1 MDVQNER
8 NQVTTSS
15 TTLKGVALGSFGES
29 VSFARVGALLKTV
42 YTNFCM
48 SQKVEKPVLSGQR
61 IKTRK
66 RDEKERYDP
75 VGFRDAII
83 SGLDKCSNDFE
94 AISRYLDSAGNKL
107 DYRRY
112 GECLFDILIA
122 GGILVPGGTLSQEGD
137 GPYRSEACI
146 FNTPDEI
153 NMEIMKHWEQVF
165 IKLMRRYK
173 YLEKL
178 FQDEIK
184 KILMFV
190 KYFQPSDRKKL
201 SIMVYIWIANGSIPF
216 NAVLV
221 LNNSHLVKDHLAL
234 DFLIDMFKAWRQE
247 KGVNSLHSAIKKS
260 NFEPHLT
267 SFIPDTKQSQLYF
280 RNAFQDNGLDEI
292 LKLYNDQHQQLAKKE
307 LQVLL
312 ADSLSENKPQ
322 RDIINE
328 IKEIALRENILEHET
343 ACIIWATIMDI
354 PEWSKKEELVT
365 EQAVRHL
372 QYYTSLFAAFTESD
386 RSELSLL
393 LKVQDYCYS
402 NMIFMK
408 AFQKIIMLFYKK
420 DVISEQTILK
430 WYKQDFSVKGKM
442 MKRVILK
449 EKVIR
454 RFGPFVKEMINISAT
469 YHCINKQKYNI
480 FSNEPWAYQGKI
492 RGMSLA
498 GGSLFYCTSEARPR
512 AFFSRKKCRSHSAA
526 RLLPQGPGSG
536 EDQCGRRYKGK
547 DIVGSAY

>member
-1 MDVQNER
+1 
-8 NQVTTSS
+8 
-15 TTLKGVALGSFGES
+15 
-29 VSFARVGALLKTV
+29 
-42 YTNFCM
+42 M

-75 VGFRDAII
+75 TGFRDAII

-137 GPYRSEACI
+137 GPYRTEACI

-153 NMEIMKHWEQVF
+153 NMDIMKNWEQVF

-173 YLEKL
+173 YLEKI

-190 KYFQPSDRKKL
+190 KYFLPSDRKKL
-201 SIMVYIWIANGSIPF
+201 SVMVYIWIANGSIPF
-216 NAVLV
+216 TAVLV

-234 DFLIDMFKAWRQE
+234 DFLIDVFKAWRQE

-260 NFEPHLT
+260 NIESHLT

-280 RNAFQDNGLDEI
+280 RNAFQDNGLEEI

-312 ADSLSENKPQ
+312 ADSLGENKPL

-328 IKEIALRENILEHET
+328 IKEIALRDNIQEHEI
-343 ACIIWATIMDI
+343 ACIIWTTVMDI

-372 QYYTSLFAAFTESD
+372 KYYTNLFAAFTESA
-386 RSELSLL
+386 RSEINLV

-408 AFQKIIMLFYKK
+408 AFQKIIMLFYKT

-430 WYKQDFSVKGKM
+430 WYKQDYNVKGKM
-442 MKRVILK
+442 MFLEQMK
-449 EKVIR
+449 E
-454 RFGPFVKEMINISAT
+454 FINWLQNAEEESD
-469 YHCINKQKYNI
+469 
-480 FSNEPWAYQGKI
+480 
-492 RGMSLA
+492 
-498 GGSLFYCTSEARPR
+498 SE
-512 AFFSRKKCRSHSAA
+512 
-526 RLLPQGPGSG
+526 G
-536 EDQCGRRYKGK
+536 E
-547 DIVGSAY
+547 SE

>member
-1 MDVQNER
+1 
-8 NQVTTSS
+8 
-15 TTLKGVALGSFGES
+15 
-29 VSFARVGALLKTV
+29 
-42 YTNFCM
+42 M

-75 VGFRDAII
+75 TGFRDAII
-83 SGLDKCSNDFE
+83 SGLDKCAKDFE

-112 GECLFDILIA
+112 GESLFDILIA

-137 GPYRSEACI
+137 GPYRTEACI
-146 FNTPDEI
+146 FNSPNEI
-153 NMEIMKHWEQVF
+153 NMEIMKNWEQVF

-173 YLEKL
+173 YLEKI

-184 KILMFV
+184 KILLFV
-190 KYFQPSDRKKL
+190 KYFLPSDRKKL
-201 SIMVYIWIANGSIPF
+201 SVMVYIWIANGSIPF
-216 NAVLV
+216 TAVLV

-234 DFLIDMFKAWRQE
+234 DFLIDVFKAWRQE
-247 KGVNSLHSAIKKS
+247 KGVNSLYSAIKKS
-260 NFEPHLT
+260 NIESHLT

-280 RNAFQDNGLDEI
+280 RNAFQDNGLEEI

-312 ADSLSENKPQ
+312 ADSLNESKPL

-328 IKEIALRENILEHET
+328 IKEIGLRDNILEHET
-343 ACIIWATIMDI
+343 VCIIWTTVMDI

-372 QYYTSLFAAFTESD
+372 KYYTNLFAAFTESA

-402 NMIFMK
+402 NMTFMK
-408 AFQKIIMLFYKK
+408 AFQKIIMLFYKM

-430 WYKQDFSVKGKM
+430 WYKQDYNVKGKM
-442 MKRVILK
+442 MFVEQMK
-449 EKVIR
+449 E
-454 RFGPFVKEMINISAT
+454 FINWLQNAEEESD
-469 YHCINKQKYNI
+469 
-480 FSNEPWAYQGKI
+480 SDGE
-492 RGMSLA
+492 
-498 GGSLFYCTSEARPR
+498 SE
-512 AFFSRKKCRSHSAA
+512 
-526 RLLPQGPGSG
+526 
-536 EDQCGRRYKGK
+536 
-547 DIVGSAY
+547 

>member
-1 MDVQNER
+1 
-8 NQVTTSS
+8 
-15 TTLKGVALGSFGES
+15 
-29 VSFARVGALLKTV
+29 
-42 YTNFCM
+42 M

-75 VGFRDAII
+75 TGFRDAII

-112 GECLFDILIA
+112 GECLFDVLIA

-137 GPYRSEACI
+137 GPYRTEACI

-153 NMEIMKHWEQVF
+153 NMDIMKNWEQVF

-184 KILMFV
+184 KILLFV
-190 KYFQPSDRKKL
+190 KYFLPSDRKKL
-201 SIMVYIWIANGSIPF
+201 SVMLYIWIANGSIPF
-216 NAVLV
+216 TAVLV

-234 DFLIDMFKAWRQE
+234 DFLIDIFKAWRQE

-260 NFEPHLT
+260 NIESHLT

-280 RNAFQDNGLDEI
+280 RNAFQDNGLEEI

-312 ADSLSENKPQ
+312 ADNLSENKPL

-328 IKEIALRENILEHET
+328 IKEIALKDNIQEHEI
-343 ACIIWATIMDI
+343 ACIIWTTVMDI

-372 QYYTSLFAAFTESD
+372 KYYTNLFGAFTESA
-386 RSELSLL
+386 RSEINLL

-402 NMIFMK
+402 NMTFMK
-408 AFQKIIMLFYKK
+408 AFQKIIMLFYKT

-430 WYKQDFSVKGKM
+430 WYKQDYNVKGKM
-442 MKRVILK
+442 MFVEQMK
-449 EKVIR
+449 E
-454 RFGPFVKEMINISAT
+454 FINWLQNAEEESD
-469 YHCINKQKYNI
+469 
-480 FSNEPWAYQGKI
+480 
-492 RGMSLA
+492 
-498 GGSLFYCTSEARPR
+498 SEGD
-512 AFFSRKKCRSHSAA
+512 S
-526 RLLPQGPGSG
+526 
-536 EDQCGRRYKGK
+536 E
-547 DIVGSAY
+547 